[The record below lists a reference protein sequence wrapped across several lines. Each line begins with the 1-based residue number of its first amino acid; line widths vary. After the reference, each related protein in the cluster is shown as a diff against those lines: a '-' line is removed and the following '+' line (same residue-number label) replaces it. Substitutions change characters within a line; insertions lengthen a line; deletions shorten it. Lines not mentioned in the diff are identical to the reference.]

1 MFFQLIYTCAFSKS
15 LTHEDLDKVA
25 QTYSKLNSENGITGL
40 LLCKDGS
47 AQQVLEGEKEA
58 VQQLYEDITAT
69 PHVSSPLVLIKRMTT
84 KREFQK
90 WSMGFKNANE
100 SETAFKLC
108 ARSTWD
114 ALPANISPEI
124 TTIGRTF
131 ARVNGLA

>member
-15 LTHEDLDKVA
+15 LTHKDLDKVA

-47 AQQVLEGEKEA
+47 ALQVLEGKKEA
-58 VQQLYEDITAT
+58 VQQLYEDITAI
-69 PHVSSPLVLIKRMTT
+69 PHVSSPLVLIKRMTS
-84 KREFQK
+84 KREFLD

-100 SETAFKLC
+100 TEAAFKLS
-108 ARSTWD
+108 ARSFED
-114 ALPANISPEI
+114 ALSENISPEI
-124 TTIGRTF
+124 RTIGRTF